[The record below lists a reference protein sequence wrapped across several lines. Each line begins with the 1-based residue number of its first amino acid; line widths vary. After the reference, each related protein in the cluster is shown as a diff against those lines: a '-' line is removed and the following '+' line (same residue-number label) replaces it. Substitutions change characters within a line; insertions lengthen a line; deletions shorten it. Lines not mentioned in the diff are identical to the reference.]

1 MSSAL
6 FNSSNYATKNNE
18 KIVLL
23 RPKQENGSRISKVYY
38 SQEDNELSISYETN
52 KIKLLDGVTF
62 NSNNEAILKVLI
74 DENSQ
79 DLYEFV
85 QEVDELNIHTIW
97 KNSKTWFEKKKQIDL
112 EIIDDLFRSII
123 QVKKHQTILRFKINR
138 ENLYKLIC
146 TNQYGKIMV
155 LKDLPVN
162 AEIKLLLEI
171 EGIKYTKNSF
181 STQYRIKKLKYYQ
194 ARLNATEPTFFNS
207 DNEEN
212 IFSADEFSD
221 GENTDNNYLEYETAN
236 NNDIEQKN
244 KPVQEIEEYE
254 GEQNIEELNCE
265 EENLEDNND
274 VEEQEN
280 EKEVN
285 EEQDNFEKEL
295 AEDNERDNL
304 LEENVDVKVK
314 NDNEEINDLDKVEDF
329 KLLSQTLESLLEGEN
344 SNISDMYTYENSL
357 NATLSDNED
366 KSSKNTESSKKKKM
380 KKMRMK
386 FFNKVR
392 TYKYNLE

>member
-38 SQEDNELSISYETN
+38 SQEDNELSINYETN

-79 DLYEFV
+79 DLYEFL

-123 QVKKHQTILRFKINR
+123 QVKKHQTILRFKVSKD
-138 ENLYKLIC
+138 NLDKLVC
-146 TNQYGKIMV
+146 TNQYGKTMA
-155 LKDLPVN
+155 LRDLPVN
-162 AEIKLLLEI
+162 AEVKILLEI

-194 ARLNATEPTFFNS
+194 PRLNASEPAFFNS

-221 GENTDNNYLEYETAN
+221 DENTDNNYLEYENAN
-236 NNDIEQKN
+236 NNYI
-244 KPVQEIEEYE
+244 
-254 GEQNIEELNCE
+254 
-265 EENLEDNND
+265 
-274 VEEQEN
+274 EQEN
-280 EKEVN
+280 EVKSEIEECE
-285 EEQDNFEKEL
+285 EEQNYEEEENNIVEDVEENVEQDKIEEEEL
-295 AEDNERDNL
+295 AEDDERDNV
-304 LEENVDVKVK
+304 LEENVDVE
-314 NDNEEINDLDKVEDF
+314 NDNEERNDLDEVENF
-329 KLLSQTLESLLEGEN
+329 KLLSQTLESILDEKNMNTL
-344 SNISDMYTYENSL
+344 DMNTYENSL

-366 KSSKNTESSKKKKM
+366 RSSRNTESSKKKKM